1 MSRVGA
7 AGRGVGLAGGADGV
21 AVLVGGALGAEGA
34 ADAAEV
40 GVLVD
45 EGDADGVAAE
55 AEGEAAEAG
64 DGALSAS
71 CTTVGRWSSWVVH
84 PTARSRTAPAAAP
97 ARAVRLRTV
106 LHPCAATPVPPLPA
120 ARPPVGGRP

>member
-7 AGRGVGLAGGADGV
+7 AGRGAGLAGGADGV
-21 AVLVGGALGAEGA
+21 AVLVGAALGAEGA
-34 ADAAEV
+34 ADAEGVAVPV
-40 GVLVD
+40 G
-45 EGDADGVAAE
+45 EGDAEGAAVTG
-55 AEGEAAEAG
+55 AEAAEAG
-64 DGALSAS
+64 GGALGAS
-71 CTTVGRWSSWVVH
+71 CTTVGRWSSWVAH